1 MKTNRTW
8 LALFCSLSLA
18 PALAQDASMQLTAGE
33 SLLLTSTST
42 RLVRVSG
49 VVSGSPES
57 VTFSGDA
64 KVSNRLAKDPDF
76 FSPRYV
82 LTIDLTGVT
91 GIGSTSGARYAISG
105 PELMHLRVAASHAVE
120 ITFPFRGSTNHLR
133 TGLASLNLDFDPES
147 GAVTAA
153 SGKVLTPS
161 FPR

>member
-8 LALFCSLSLA
+8 LALFCALSLA
-18 PALAQDASMQLTAGE
+18 PALAQDASMQLTTSE
-33 SLLLTSTST
+33 SLLLSSTSI

-82 LTIDLTGVT
+82 LTVDLTGVT

-105 PELMHLRVAASHAVE
+105 PELLHLRVAASHAVE

>member
-8 LALFCSLSLA
+8 LALFCALTVA
-18 PALAQDASMQLTAGE
+18 PALAQDASLQLTASE

-42 RLVRVSG
+42 RLVPVSG

-91 GIGSTSGARYAISG
+91 GIGSTTGAKYAISG

-120 ITFPFRGSTNHLR
+120 ITFPFRGGSARLR

-153 SGKVLTPS
+153 SGKVLTPN